1 VLDDPQEMDRR
12 GDYADRVRAIGRRT
26 RIVGFI
32 LCLVG
37 VMILVW
43 ARFRG
48 PGALS
53 AIGIAGLVT
62 IAAGWGLFVYVLV
75 ARTRYV
81 RRDPYKSEP

>member
-1 VLDDPQEMDRR
+1 MLDKANELNRQAAHIDRI
-12 GDYADRVRAIGRRT
+12 RAIGRRT

-53 AIGIAGLVT
+53 PLGIGGLVT
-62 IAAGWGLFVYVLV
+62 IAVGWGLFIYVLV

-81 RRDPYKSEP
+81 RRNPYKSET